1 MALYWSFMKMNKQE
15 VPFVIDTPFARID
28 TEHRVNITK
37 KFFMDLSG
45 QVFIFSTNEEIVGE
59 HFEKMKGCVQAK
71 FLLENSDNLQTIV
84 HANEYFG
91 G

>member
-1 MALYWSFMKMNKQE
+1 MALYWSLIQLNKQQ

-28 TEHRVNITK
+28 TEHRLNIAK

-59 HFEKMKGCVQAK
+59 NYERMKNRVQAK
-71 FLLENSDNLQTIV
+71 FLLENTDNLRTTIY
-84 HANEYFG
+84 ANEYFG

>member
-1 MALYWSFMKMNKQE
+1 
-15 VPFVIDTPFARID
+15 
-28 TEHRVNITK
+28 
-37 KFFMDLSG
+37 MDLSG

-59 HFEKMKGCVQAK
+59 NYEKMKNRIQAE

-84 HANEYFG
+84 YANEYFG

>member
-1 MALYWSFMKMNKQE
+1 
-15 VPFVIDTPFARID
+15 
-28 TEHRVNITK
+28 
-37 KFFMDLSG
+37 
-45 QVFIFSTNEEIVGE
+45 
-59 HFEKMKGCVQAK
+59 MKGCVQAK

>member
-1 MALYWSFMKMNKQE
+1 MG
-15 VPFVIDTPFARID
+15 ARGLMCRR
-28 TEHRVNITK
+28 H
-37 KFFMDLSG
+37 FFMDLSG

-59 HFEKMKGCVQAK
+59 NYEKMKNRIQAE

-84 HANEYFG
+84 YANEYFG